1 MLCSKSVLVMIL
13 HMHCDSFTEIMVHG
27 LWNLCVCS
35 GAFSEVLLA
44 EERGQP
50 GSFVAIKCINK
61 KSIKGKEESLENE
74 IDVLRRFLYSPF
86 LLKTVEVRE

>member
-1 MLCSKSVLVMIL
+1 
-13 HMHCDSFTEIMVHG
+13 MVT
-27 LWNLCVCS
+27 WSMVCAFLCVCS

-44 EERGQP
+44 EERAQA

-74 IDVLRRFLYSPF
+74 IDVLRRFLY
-86 LLKTVEVRE
+86 LLDTL